1 MPRGVKGSGVPAAP
15 KKRGPKPAQVAHHA
29 ATALAA
35 AVVAHAAAAT
45 PAEPVQRPAPAAEQ
59 QPEPAPVVESP
70 RGPGFGD
77 SLKRG
82 QRLDLM
88 NEAELRAYARTIG
101 ISPRDCE
108 GLAVERLRQNC
119 TAHLYELI
127 DAL

>member
-1 MPRGVKGSGVPAAP
+1 
-15 KKRGPKPAQVAHHA
+15 VAHHA
-29 ATALAA
+29 ASALAAA
-35 AVVAHAAAAT
+35 AVVAHAAAAA
-45 PAEPVQRPAPAAEQ
+45 PADQVQEQPAPMAAQ
-59 QPEPAPVVESP
+59 QPEAPPVVESP

-88 NEAELRAYARTIG
+88 DEAELRAYARTIG

-108 GLAVERLRQNC
+108 GLTVERLRQNC

>member
-1 MPRGVKGSGVPAAP
+1 MPRGIKTAVPAAP
-15 KKRGPKPAQVAHHA
+15 KKRGPKPRAEVLA
-29 ATALAA
+29 AA
-35 AVVAHAAAAT
+35 AVVVAAQAAAA
-45 PAEPVQRPAPAAEQ
+45 PEPPVLPVVASASPAAA
-59 QPEPAPVVESP
+59 APVAELP

-82 QRLDLM
+82 QRIDTM

-101 ISPRDCE
+101 ISPRDCD
-108 GLAVERLRQNC
+108 GLSVERLRQNC

>member
-1 MPRGVKGSGVPAAP
+1 MPRGVKGSGTP
-15 KKRGPKPAQVAHHA
+15 KKRGPKPRD
-29 ATALAA
+29 ALAA
-35 AVVAHAAAAT
+35 VAAVAVNAAVAVAPPPAPPEVVAA
-45 PAEPVQRPAPAAEQ
+45 VAPQ
-59 QPEPAPVVESP
+59 TDIAPDPQADSP

-88 NEAELRAYARTIG
+88 DEAELRAYARTIG
-101 ISPRDCE
+101 ISPRDCD
-108 GLAVERLRQNC
+108 GLTVERLRQNC